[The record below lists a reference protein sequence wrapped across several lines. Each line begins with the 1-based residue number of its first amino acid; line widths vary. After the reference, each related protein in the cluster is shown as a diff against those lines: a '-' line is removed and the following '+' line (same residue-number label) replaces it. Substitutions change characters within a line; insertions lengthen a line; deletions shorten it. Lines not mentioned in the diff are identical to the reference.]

1 MFPDN
6 RSYVWRWLFRLWDQ
20 IISRKPSEMVAWTI
34 LFHCS
39 VLCSCLTSIIRY
51 CSYCM
56 SSASF
61 TVYVSSRKLTA
72 GLFVVFCCTD
82 MCTQTWAHPSYCQHC
97 PSSSFSK
104 LNWFHLMCAS
114 WIKVLQVGVTSSQIW
129 TQADLR
135 STFCQVSLCLW
146 TWDTFPSHVGMKYRA
161 PGILFPGKSLLTQI
175 RMWDMALCHSCPALR
190 PSPLCPHLSRV
201 RMLGVIGQVCS
212 RDRWE
217 KRAAGAASCAALG
230 AEQICF
236 RGLIPTSDSHVFCL
250 IMALCSSPKRTSL
263 KGGER

>member
-1 MFPDN
+1 MQLFNFYNQILLLLHELCFVHCVRKQQEIDCWFVCCFLLH
-6 RSYVWRWLFRLWDQ
+6 RYVHTDLG
-20 IISRKPSEMVAWTI
+20 SPI
-34 LFHCS
+34 LLPTLS
-39 VLCSCLTSIIRY
+39 
-51 CSYCM
+51 
-56 SSASF
+56 
-61 TVYVSSRKLTA
+61 
-72 GLFVVFCCTD
+72 
-82 MCTQTWAHPSYCQHC
+82 Q
-97 PSSSFSK
+97 SSFSK
-104 LNWFHLMCAS
+104 LNWFHLMCVS

-146 TWDTFPSHVGMKYRA
+146 TWDTFPSHIGMKYRA

-236 RGLIPTSDSHVFCL
+236 RGLIPTSDSHAFCL